1 MTFIPDFFSQE
12 VERLQE
18 KIRRLERRIR
28 ELEAQ
33 RAEDSWTTNP
43 DRSGGAYTAQEI
55 SDTNTWR

>member
-12 VERLQE
+12 IERLQE

-43 DRSGGAYTAQEI
+43 DRSGGAYTAQEV
-55 SDTNTWR
+55 SDANT